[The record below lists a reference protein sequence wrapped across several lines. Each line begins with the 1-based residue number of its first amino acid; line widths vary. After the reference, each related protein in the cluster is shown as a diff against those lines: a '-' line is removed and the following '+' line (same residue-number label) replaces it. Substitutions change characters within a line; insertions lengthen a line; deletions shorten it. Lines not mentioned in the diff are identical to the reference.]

1 LYNEW
6 KSLHLQ
12 RTFTDFL
19 SNLYPSSCPYKVNFC
34 VYFGSYF
41 SFHQEMADVEI
52 DSRRVLDRYSFVYL
66 SCHAFKLDINIYLQC
81 VWKKVET
88 LKRSLASIQT
98 H

>member
-1 LYNEW
+1 
-6 KSLHLQ
+6 
-12 RTFTDFL
+12 
-19 SNLYPSSCPYKVNFC
+19 
-34 VYFGSYF
+34 
-41 SFHQEMADVEI
+41 MADVEI